1 MYAIFCET
9 NFECLESWYT
19 FIKKKGNEIQLLH
32 LQKQLQD
39 IDWDADQDNGHFTL
53 DIENTVS
60 ASTARQMI
68 KVDLGNYYF
77 HQKFDGEMS
86 QVDLGIKKNESSRK
100 KIKKVHRILGENRIR
115 DFLSMEDLE
124 GCTDIDDAGSYS
136 TTSPPQTASPHP
148 VGHPVGQRQRQRPP
162 QATETKDI
170 NPDELPQ
177 LLKNK

>member
-9 NFECLESWYT
+9 NFEFLESWYT
-19 FIKKKGNEIQLLH
+19 FIKKEGNEIPLLH

-53 DIENTVS
+53 DMENTVS
-60 ASTARQMI
+60 AATAHQMI

-77 HQKFDGEMS
+77 HQKFDGEMREIN
-86 QVDLGIKKNESSRK
+86 LGIKKRDSSRK
-100 KIKKVHRILGENRIR
+100 KIKKAHAILAKNGIR

-124 GCTDIDDAGSYS
+124 GCTDINDADSYS
-136 TTSPPQTASPHP
+136 TVHSTSPSRHS
-148 VGHPVGQRQRQRPP
+148 VGQSRSSD
-162 QATETKDI
+162 ATETKDI

>member
-9 NFECLESWYT
+9 NFEFLESWYT

-53 DIENTVS
+53 DIENAVS
-60 ASTARQMI
+60 ASTALQMI
-68 KVDLGNYYF
+68 KVNLGNYYF

-86 QVDLGIKKNESSRK
+86 EVVLGIKKNESSRK
-100 KIKKVHRILGENRIR
+100 KIKKAHAILGENRIR

-136 TTSPPQTASPHP
+136 TDQSTSPPQTASPHS
-148 VGHPVGQRQRQRPP
+148 VGQRQRRP